1 MGVVVCPFPIDVPPG
16 TRLILQQAA
25 VPWFYGLKLR
35 TDVGLMHVPKE
46 TSLQLQD
53 LARMQMPEK
62 TKLLSCISSKK
73 VSTEGHRW
81 RIQLAEALHKHFGK
95 DIDLFGFGWNA
106 VEEKQNAID
115 PYKFHIVI
123 ENDAS
128 EHYWTEKLSD
138 AMLGYSIPIYA
149 GASKAQTYFKGEL
162 FSIPHGGDVG
172 ETINK
177 IQGFINKEYRPD
189 DLYLNRNNI
198 LFNHNIYYALSG
210 IIKGI

>member
-1 MGVVVCPFPIDVPPG
+1 MKFLAKFRAIADLPECIEAEIESEYKRF
-16 TRLILQQAA
+16 
-25 VPWFYGLKLR
+25 
-35 TDVGLMHVPKE
+35 E
-46 TSLQLQD
+46 SL
-53 LARMQMPEK
+53 
-62 TKLLSCISSKK
+62 
-73 VSTEGHRW
+73 
-81 RIQLAEALHKHFGK
+81 
-95 DIDLFGFGWNA
+95 WNA